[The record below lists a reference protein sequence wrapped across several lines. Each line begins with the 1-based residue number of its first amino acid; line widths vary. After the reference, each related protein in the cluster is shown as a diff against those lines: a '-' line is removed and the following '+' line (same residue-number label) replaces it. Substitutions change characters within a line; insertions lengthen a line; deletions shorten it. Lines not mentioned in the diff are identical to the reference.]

1 MFPMDFDKLT
11 REAFAHVAT
20 DRNKWNPSGDLGPE
34 AAAFLATDC
43 GIPMVL
49 FVEWPAG
56 GDVRADVYVP
66 NGQFRRGGPAQQR
79 SRWQCIRVTDTKYV
93 TLLYPLGETGGHLVA
108 ARQARNLDAFVETLA
123 ARAAELPKVHSDTR
137 LPPEFIRAMLDSDD
151 E

>member
-1 MFPMDFDKLT
+1 MFPMDFGDLT
-11 REAFAHVAT
+11 RETFASVAT
-20 DRNKWNPSGDLGPE
+20 DRDKWNPSGDLGPE

-56 GDVRADVYVP
+56 GTVRADVYAP
-66 NGQFRRGGPAQQR
+66 SGKGGP
-79 SRWQCIRVTDTKYV
+79 SPWTCIRVADTRYV

-108 ARQARNLDAFVETLA
+108 ARQARNLDAFVESLA

-137 LPPEFIRAMLDSDD
+137 LPPEFIRAMMDSDD

>member
-11 REAFAHVAT
+11 REAFALVAT
-20 DRNKWNPSGDLGPE
+20 DRNKWNPSGELGPE

-56 GDVRADVYVP
+56 GDVRADMYVP
-66 NGQFRRGGPAQQR
+66 NRSRRGGASQQN
-79 SRWQCIRVTDTKYV
+79 SLWQCIRVADTRYV

-108 ARQARNLDAFVETLA
+108 ATQQRNLDAFYESLA
-123 ARAAELPKVHSDTR
+123 AKAEAMGDLGDTR
-137 LPPEFIRAMLDSDD
+137 LPPEFLRAMLDSSD

>member
-1 MFPMDFDKLT
+1 MFPMDFGDLT
-11 REAFAHVAT
+11 RETFASVAT

-56 GDVRADVYVP
+56 GTVRADVYAP
-66 NGQFRRGGPAQQR
+66 SGKGGP
-79 SRWQCIRVTDTKYV
+79 SPWTCIRVADTRYV

-108 ARQARNLDAFVETLA
+108 ARQARNLDAFVESLA

-137 LPPEFIRAMLDSDD
+137 LPPEFIRAMMDFDD

>member
-1 MFPMDFDKLT
+1 MFPMDFGDLT
-11 REAFAHVAT
+11 RETFASVAT

-56 GDVRADVYVP
+56 GDVRADVYAP
-66 NGQFRRGGPAQQR
+66 AGNGGP
-79 SRWQCIRVTDTKYV
+79 SPWQCIRVTDTKYV

-108 ARQARNLDAFVETLA
+108 ARQARNLDAFVESLA
-123 ARAAELPKVHSDTR
+123 ARVAELPKVHSDTR